1 MRCACAGMC
10 ARETGTAA
18 NLRRPTGSQ
27 IEQLL
32 RQRRTI
38 VAETHVS
45 TACAPPPQEAW
56 LPQAH
61 EESGWKESPC
71 ATPQEGA
78 PQSYARLISRGAI
91 FRGSAV
97 WCAARS
103 TMWCIAKGAAGR
115 AASLLSFYVP
125 MASKSAGL
133 AGA

>member
-1 MRCACAGMC
+1 MRCARVKLCE
-10 ARETGTAA
+10 REK
-18 NLRRPTGSQ
+18 RRLTEYRSAHPAHNE
-27 IEQLL
+27 IIL

-78 PQSYARLISRGAI
+78 PQSYARLISRGWI

-103 TMWCIAKGAAGR
+103 T
-115 AASLLSFYVP
+115 
-125 MASKSAGL
+125 
-133 AGA
+133 